1 VEDAAIMRMVQAGAI
16 PMTWCGAGAE
26 LMGDWR
32 SPHGQEHAK
41 LMGDHLPFAGNL
53 YASFAAAKGPELRGE
68 KATVRSPSASFQ

>member
-1 VEDAAIMRMVQAGAI
+1 
-16 PMTWCGAGAE
+16 MTWCGAGAE

-53 YASFAAAKGPELRGE
+53 YASFAAAKGQ
-68 KATVRSPSASFQ
+68 K